1 MHSHSH
7 GSGFVLLQVLLWS
20 DYPGVWEQRPVSLPE
35 LLDVTLVVHDLQYR
49 DTTGQK
55 AHDTGRKF
63 CMLQKWTLALNLV
76 NRQNIFHSWRLLKLL
91 SAWATVRNLFLV
103 WKLPKISRWI
113 PQRQFWLFNCESFSS
128 LWCSSEG
135 SETGTLCECAS
146 YVVVDEEANPRFWVV
161 QSGQALQ
168 ELLHEGSCMFDEN
181 SDVDQR
187 HLFVLNTQT
196 HVEFKHWQE
205 NFFSSLCPPLRVVQ
219 APHWR
224 RAGRRRKSRSRFHRS
239 TPWGRSYRGS
249 SAAAAETS
257 RCAELLNIFVVFDN
271 QIFNDRQEQFQVWED
286 QRVFISFK
294 QQHSGLL

>member
-35 LLDVTLVVHDLQYR
+35 LLDVTLVVHDLQYG

-63 CMLQKWTLALNLV
+63 CMLQKLTLALNLV

-103 WKLPKISRWI
+103 SKLPKISRWDNSDSLI
-113 PQRQFWLFNCESFSS
+113 VNLFRPSDVPVKAVKLE
-128 LWCSSEG
+128 L
-135 SETGTLCECAS
+135 CAS

-271 QIFNDRQEQFQVWED
+271 QIFNDRQEQFQVWGFKD
-286 QRVFISFK
+286 QRVFSFK